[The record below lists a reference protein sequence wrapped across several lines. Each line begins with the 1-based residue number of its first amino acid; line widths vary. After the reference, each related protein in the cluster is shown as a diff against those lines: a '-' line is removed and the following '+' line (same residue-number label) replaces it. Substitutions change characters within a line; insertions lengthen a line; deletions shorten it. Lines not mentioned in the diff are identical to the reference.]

1 MNFYFAPMEG
11 ITGYIYRNAY
21 HDFFT
26 DADKYFT
33 PFLTPHTKRSFNS
46 RERNDLLPE
55 HNQNMYVVP
64 QILTKSGE
72 DVGMIAGQLAE
83 LGYREININAGCP
96 SGTVV
101 SKGRGAGL
109 LADLRALDA
118 FLDKLFSC
126 THASVSVKTR
136 IGMEDRNEFPDIL
149 KIYNTYPIRELIIH
163 PRVREDYYNNT
174 PDLEMFS
181 YAVTHSNIP
190 LVYNGDIVSVDS
202 CESFCREF
210 PDIHTIML
218 GRGILKNPGL
228 IGELRG
234 RPPVSRDTLL
244 AFHNRLLAD
253 YRKEMSGDRNVLFK
267 MKELWSYL
275 SYSFPGAER
284 TMKKIRKSSRLEEY
298 TAAVAEFQAAKALTN
313 AGTLPIIRSMKAVTG
328 YDKNQ

>member
-21 HDFFT
+21 HDIFT

-55 HNQNMYVVP
+55 HNRDMHVVP

-72 DVGMIAGQLAE
+72 DAAMIAGQLAE
-83 LGYREININAGCP
+83 FGYTEININAGCP

-109 LADLRALDA
+109 LADLRALDS
-118 FLDKLFSC
+118 FLDRLFSS

-149 KIYNTYPIRELIIH
+149 KIYNSYPIHELIIH
-163 PRVREDYYNNT
+163 PRLREDYYNNT
-174 PDLEMFS
+174 PDLNMFS

-218 GRGILKNPGL
+218 GRGVLKNPGL

-298 TAAVAEFQAAKALTN
+298 TAAVAELLK
-313 AGTLPIIRSMKAVTG
+313 
-328 YDKNQ
+328 

>member
-1 MNFYFAPMEG
+1 MYFYFAPMEG

-55 HNQNMYVVP
+55 HNRDMYVVP

-72 DVGMIAGQLAE
+72 DVGMIAEKLAE
-83 LGYREININAGCP
+83 FGYTEININAGCP

-109 LADLRALDA
+109 LADLRALDS
-118 FLDKLFSC
+118 FLDTLFTC
-126 THASVSVKTR
+126 THAAVSVKTR
-136 IGMEDRNEFPDIL
+136 IGMENREEFPDIL
-149 KIYNTYPIRELIIH
+149 SIYNTYPFRELIIH
-163 PRVREDYYNNT
+163 PRVREDYYSNT
-174 PDLEMFS
+174 PDFEMFA
-181 YAVTHSNIP
+181 YAAAHSCIP
-190 LVYNGDIVSVDS
+190 LVYNGDIISLDS
-202 CESFCREF
+202 YERICREF
-210 PDIHTIML
+210 PDIHAVML

-228 IGELRG
+228 IGELQG

-244 AFHNRLLAD
+244 AFHDRLLTD
-253 YRKEMSGDRNVLFK
+253 YQQEMSGDRNVLFK

-275 SYSFPGAER
+275 GSSFPNAEY
-284 TMKKIRKSSRLEEY
+284 TLKKIRKSSRLEEY
-298 TAAVAEFQAAKALTN
+298 TAAVAELLREK
-313 AGTLPIIRSMKAVTG
+313 RR
-328 YDKNQ
+328 

>member
-1 MNFYFAPMEG
+1 MHFYFAPMEG

-26 DADKYFT
+26 EADKYFT

-55 HNQNMYVVP
+55 HNLDMYVVP

-72 DVGMIAGQLAE
+72 DVGMIAEKLAE
-83 LGYREININAGCP
+83 FGYTEININAGCP

-109 LADLRALDA
+109 LADLRALDS
-118 FLDKLFSC
+118 FLDTLFTC
-126 THASVSVKTR
+126 TSAAVSIKTR
-136 IGMEDRNEFPDIL
+136 IGMESREEFPDVL
-149 KIYNTYPIRELIIH
+149 NIYNTYPFRELIIH

-174 PDLEMFS
+174 PDFEMFA
-181 YAVTHSNIP
+181 YAAAHSNIP
-190 LVYNGDIVSVDS
+190 LVYNGDIVSIDS
-202 CESFCREF
+202 YERICREF
-210 PDIHTIML
+210 PDIHAIML

-228 IGELRG
+228 IGELQG
-234 RPPVSRDTLL
+234 KPSISRDVLL

-253 YRKEMSGDRNVLFK
+253 YRQEMSGDKNVLFK

-275 SYSFPGAER
+275 GYSFPGAER
-284 TMKKIRKSSRLEEY
+284 TLKKIRKSSRLEEY
-298 TAAVAEFQAAKALTN
+298 TAAVAELF
-313 AGTLPIIRSMKAVTG
+313 S
-328 YDKNQ
+328 